1 MEGWNIRA
9 GLKPGARSTPLVC
22 KWDYQGERL
31 CPRLFVVP
39 LPEISLTGGGCLPSS
54 DLGKSCENYTN

>member
-1 MEGWNIRA
+1 MEGWNIIA
-9 GLKPGARSTPLVC
+9 GLKLGAHSTPLVC
-22 KWDYQGERL
+22 EWEYQGEGL

-54 DLGKSCENYTN
+54 DLGKSHENYTD